1 MEKSAIV
8 IKADEKTATV
18 CVERETACKH
28 CSAAFCPGCKKVIT
42 AEIPNSLG
50 ARKGDRV
57 TLETPSE
64 GILIYSAMIFV
75 VPVIAALA
83 AYGITV
89 GIGAGVADGLNQ
101 YAEIIAAAGFAA
113 AFAGGCFAAMYVSK
127 SRFAIRMTNIEAR
140 VAGAEDDSDENSAT
154 EKY

>member
-18 CVERETACKH
+18 RVERETACKH

-64 GILIYSAMIFV
+64 GILIYSAIIFV
-75 VPVIAALA
+75 LPVIAALA
-83 AYGITV
+83 AYGIAV
-89 GIGAGVADGLNQ
+89 GTGDRLAQ
-101 YAEIIAAAGFAA
+101 YAETIAAAVFAA
-113 AFAGGCFAAMYVSK
+113 AFAGGCIAAVFASK

-140 VAGAEDDSDENSAT
+140 AAGAEDDSDENSTT
-154 EKY
+154 EQ